1 MTKYAIEK
9 IDMTNYSRERK
20 EFELNSIQEITIK
33 EFCKETD
40 EHFDEIL
47 GRLNDRNLLN
57 KFLLSSDI
65 KTLNK
70 LLKKYKL

>member
-70 LLKKYKL
+70 LLKKI